1 MGWELL
7 HSGSVLSLLI
17 ERKGVGR
24 TEENHDLPGTLPA
37 GKQPQTPTKSMS
49 VIKSLKPE
57 ARGEH

>member
-24 TEENHDLPGTLPA
+24 TEETHDLPGTLPA
-37 GKQPQTPTKSMS
+37 GKQPQTPKSMS
-49 VIKSLKPE
+49 LMNSLKLE
-57 ARGEH
+57 ARG